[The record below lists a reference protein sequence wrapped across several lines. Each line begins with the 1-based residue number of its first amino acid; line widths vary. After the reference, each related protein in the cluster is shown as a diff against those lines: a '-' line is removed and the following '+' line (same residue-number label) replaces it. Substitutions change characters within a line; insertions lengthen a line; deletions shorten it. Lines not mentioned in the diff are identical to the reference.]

1 MPYDEA
7 MRNKQFVVLG
17 GIATALAIVGLISTT
32 SLQTTSA
39 QVTNMTR
46 TNQTMT
52 GAIPQLNGSVNVPQL
67 TNKFI
72 QDNLRVPFATAL
84 QTAQAQVE
92 SGTVVSGHVGIVQG
106 YLVYIFKVANFNS
119 QTSRIVIVDAGNG
132 GVLYTSGDLP
142 FHFGSLGGY
151 GCGGGPAGYKGFG
164 KHWSNHDGGAITSGN
179 TRSSSEPS
187 RSGGT
192 VVSPLMGI

>member
-1 MPYDEA
+1 MRHNDA
-7 MRNKQFVVLG
+7 MRNKQFIVLG
-17 GIATALAIVGLISTT
+17 GIATVLAIAGLFSTM

-46 TNQTMT
+46 SNQTMT
-52 GAIPQLNGSVNVPQL
+52 GGVPQLNGSVNVQQQ

-84 QTAQAQVE
+84 ETARAKVE
-92 SGTVVSGHVGIVQG
+92 NGTVVSGHVGIIQG
-106 YLVYIFKVANFNS
+106 YLVYIFKVVNFNG

-132 GVLYTSGDLP
+132 GVLYMSEDIP
-142 FHFGSLGGY
+142 FHIGSFGGY
-151 GCGGGPAGYKGFG
+151 GCRGAIGYNGFG
-164 KHWSNHDGGAITSGN
+164 KHWDNYDRGAMTSGN
-179 TRSSSEPS
+179 TRSSSEAS

-192 VVSPLMGI
+192 AVSPVMGI

>member
-1 MPYDEA
+1 MCHNEA
-7 MRNKQFVVLG
+7 MRSKQFVVLG
-17 GIATALAIVGLISTT
+17 GIAIALAIAGLVSAT

-46 TNQTMT
+46 SNQTMT
-52 GAIPQLNGSVNVPQL
+52 GGVSQLNGSVNVQQQ

-84 QTAQAQVE
+84 ETARAKVE
-92 SGTVVSGHVGIVQG
+92 NGTVVSGHVEIIQG
-106 YLVYIFKVANFNS
+106 YLVYIFKVVNFNS

-132 GVLYTSGDLP
+132 GVLYMSEDLP